1 MRSPLDVMSPT
12 MVGALTVLVA
22 AVTVFLSYNAGNS
35 LPFVPTYNIAIQVP
49 DAQEL
54 VDNNEVMVAGRRV
67 GVIAKIEPHLDQ
79 QGHPYAQLE
88 LRLDQSMEGT
98 IHPDA
103 TAIVRSRSLLGA
115 KYVDLSLGSRGPPLQ
130 AGAVLPL
137 SQSRTEVEV
146 DDLVDEFDAPT
157 RRHLQEVLGGLGTGF
172 AARGLDFNNSL
183 ASLRTLVKSSKA
195 VFGELAAP
203 STELPRLIDTYAA
216 TIDELAANPDDLAG
230 VVQNGASTLD
240 ALDQPALDHAIERSP
255 DTLSSGTSALAVL
268 DPVLAKA
275 RTITQRIAPAAQL
288 LPSTTRELAEASRAG
303 VPTLRRARILPPLL
317 DDAFTQLQGLG
328 AEEPSVPALD
338 SLSNVLP
345 GLRSAVEYL
354 TPYQTVCNYVA
365 ISARNLAS
373 APSEG
378 NASGNWLRFA
388 MIVQPDEMFPRAD
401 PAPQLHF
408 DPYPNGAAPGQPHE
422 CEAGNQPYLPGQ
434 QLGNVPGNQGTT
446 TELTTP
452 AEVAAVSK

>member
-35 LPFVPTYNIAIQVP
+35 LPFVPTYDIAIQVP

-67 GVIAKIEPHLDQ
+67 GVIAKIEPHLTQ
-79 QGHPYAQLE
+79 QGHPYAQLD

-172 AARGLDFNNSL
+172 AARGLDFNDSL
-183 ASLRTLVKSSKA
+183 ASLRPLVKDSKS

-230 VVQNGASTLD
+230 IVRNGGSTLD
-240 ALDQPALDHAIERSP
+240 ALDQPALDRAIQRSP

-317 DDAFTQLQGLG
+317 DNAFTQLQGLG
-328 AEEPSVPALD
+328 AQEPSVPALD
-338 SLSNVLP
+338 SLSSVLP

-365 ISARNLAS
+365 IAARNLAS

-422 CEAGNQPYLPGQ
+422 CEAGNQPYLPGRQ
-434 QLGNVPGNQGTT
+434 IGNVPGNQGTT
-446 TELTTP
+446 TELTSP